1 MRWFIGLIKLRRRG
15 IWIGMA
21 GIKFGPSSED
31 DAKTIPRVQQ
41 TCLRL
46 RFDWVSLLHGPS
58 TRLRVGARPP
68 SLYQRQDQWPTPS
81 WYVKI
86 HVRTEPPV
94 GVDWSLHAILWSLR
108 HRPINYA
115 FDHYAWRSPSSV
127 IPNLR
132 TSSKCSMCLIRFLF
146 CLFSAMSNWLQCEY
160 MIAHHTTS
168 TTFML
173 EYSNSQDL
181 FMVGLHVRYCMRVFE
196 GLSLLKIRR
205 TWRYVP
211 IPVIVSSLIILYT
224 LTRLNQSET
233 LMLAYLSML

>member
-15 IWIGMA
+15 ICIGMA

-41 TCLRL
+41 TFLRL

-115 FDHYAWRSPSSV
+115 FDHYVCMKKP
-127 IPNLR
+127 LLGD
-132 TSSKCSMCLIRFLF
+132 SKLTNFIKMFHVFDQIFILF
-146 CLFSAMSNWLQCEY
+146 VF
-160 MIAHHTTS
+160 
-168 TTFML
+168 
-173 EYSNSQDL
+173 
-181 FMVGLHVRYCMRVFE
+181 GHV
-196 GLSLLKIRR
+196 
-205 TWRYVP
+205 
-211 IPVIVSSLIILYT
+211 
-224 LTRLNQSET
+224 
-233 LMLAYLSML
+233 

>member
-1 MRWFIGLIKLRRRG
+1 MGFRYCHRFRRACRRKHHNSRPTKTEYKIGDTCRAWRTTTAYAEAKRIDYKNKARFLVHDC
-15 IWIGMA
+15 
-21 GIKFGPSSED
+21 SSHGCWD
-31 DAKTIPRVQQ
+31 GCRALLQRKKTRV
-41 TCLRL
+41 
-46 RFDWVSLLHGPS
+46 V
-58 TRLRVGARPP
+58 
-68 SLYQRQDQWPTPS
+68 
-81 WYVKI
+81 
-86 HVRTEPPV
+86 
-94 GVDWSLHAILWSLR
+94 
-108 HRPINYA
+108 A

-196 GLSLLKIRR
+196 GWSLLKMRR